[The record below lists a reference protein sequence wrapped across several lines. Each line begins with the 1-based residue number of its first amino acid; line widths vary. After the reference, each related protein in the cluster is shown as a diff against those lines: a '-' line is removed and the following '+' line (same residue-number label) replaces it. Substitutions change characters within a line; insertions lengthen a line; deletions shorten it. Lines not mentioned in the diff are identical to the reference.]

1 MRIVFLCDN
10 RAQGP
15 FVAQHGLAA
24 WVEVRG
30 RRFLWDVGPNGLWL
44 ENADRLGI
52 VPENAEAVLLSHGHY
67 DHTGGLR
74 AVVARTGGLRVL
86 GHPDIFLQRF
96 SVRKGERRPIGF
108 PLPRK
113 EVEDLGAVFELA
125 EGARRLDDGIWLTGE
140 VPKRT
145 EFEVPEE
152 SFRTPSGE
160 VDLLRDDQALVIGTD
175 EGLVVLLG
183 CGHSGAVN
191 TVMYSLELTGERRVL
206 ALVGGMH
213 LQDAPEERV
222 RKTAEGLQKLGV
234 ERIVAAHCTGWRA
247 ACRLAEAFGER
258 FVYAAAGMELRFP

>member
-1 MRIVFLCDN
+1 MAV
-10 RAQGP
+10 
-15 FVAQHGLAA
+15 

-52 VPENAEAVLLSHGHY
+52 ALEDAEAVLLSHGHY

-74 AVVARTGGLRVL
+74 AVIARTGGLRVL
-86 GHPDIFLQRF
+86 GHPDVFLRRF
-96 SVRKGERRPIGF
+96 SMRKGERRPIGF

-125 EGARRLDDGIWLTGE
+125 EGVRRLDDGIWLTGE
-140 VPKRT
+140 VPRRT
-145 EFEVPEE
+145 EFELPEE
-152 SFRTPSGE
+152 SFRARSGE
-160 VDLLRDDQALVIGTD
+160 VDILRDDQALVIETD
-175 EGLVVLLG
+175 KGLVVLLG

-191 TVMYSLELTGERRVL
+191 TVMYSLELTGGRRVL

-213 LQDAPEERV
+213 LQDAPEEKV
-222 RKTAEGLQKLGV
+222 RRTARELNKLGV
-234 ERIVAAHCTGWRA
+234 RRIVAAHCTGWRA

-258 FVYAAAGMELRFP
+258 FVYVAAGMEIKFP